1 MTNISGITI
10 YNDPICGHQFSTA
23 NETVRILI
31 VSPKFP
37 PQIPHCFHT
46 ELQAFPQ
53 FSHSFPQ
60 ASTVALGIPVLLGIF
75 PT

>member
-1 MTNISGITI
+1 MS
-10 YNDPICGHQFSTA
+10 QSTVA
-23 NETVRILI
+23 PSVVTSFPPKRETVRILI
-31 VSPKFP
+31 VCPNFP

-46 ELQAFPQ
+46 ELQPFPQ